1 MICQR
6 CQSNLLSRLHL
17 QYVSIYP
24 SLLQPL
30 PVLSPNLR
38 RYSSLP
44 SKTMTPPSPQ
54 SGLQSISIPSAIASF
69 PPEAPQISQP
79 INTPAPLQSS
89 VDSEDPT
96 NAVVKRDSSSCFAG
110 TRLLGLNYMK
120 NKPDVVALE
129 DSDYPHWLWGLLDG
143 SEKQSNSVSGG
154 VDISSRHTSFPR
166 KPMRGSNYFCP
177 QK

>member
-1 MICQR
+1 M
-6 CQSNLLSRLHL
+6 
-17 QYVSIYP
+17 
-24 SLLQPL
+24 
-30 PVLSPNLR
+30 
-38 RYSSLP
+38 
-44 SKTMTPPSPQ
+44 
-54 SGLQSISIPSAIASF
+54 
-69 PPEAPQISQP
+69 
-79 INTPAPLQSS
+79 
-89 VDSEDPT
+89 
-96 NAVVKRDSSSCFAG
+96 VKRDSSSCFAG